1 MASLDLTSLPM
12 PHLDTVSLDR
22 DGHVL
27 LIGLNRP
34 HKRNSFNRAMLA
46 DLARAYALLE
56 SDPSVR
62 VGVLFAHGD
71 HFTAGLDLV
80 DVGPEIATG
89 QSPFP
94 DDGRDPWRLDGS
106 WTTPLVAVAHGW
118 CMTLGIELL
127 LAADIRIAAAATRFT
142 QLEVQ
147 RGIYPFGGATIRFPR
162 DAGWGNAMRWLLT
175 GDEFD
180 ASEAHRIGLVQ
191 EVADDAATALDRAR
205 EIAHTIADRAAPLG
219 VRATL
224 ASAHLARLRGEAAAI
239 ERLRPDVTPLFASE
253 DAAEGVQSF
262 IERRLAHFQGR

>member
-1 MASLDLTSLPM
+1 MALPN
-12 PHLDTVSLDR
+12 LDTVTLEL

-34 HKRNSFNRAMLA
+34 HKRNSFDRAMLA

-56 SDPSVR
+56 SDDSVWA
-62 VGVLFAHGD
+62 GVLFAHGD

-80 DVGPEIATG
+80 DVAPGIAAG
-89 QSPFP
+89 ASPLP
-94 DDGRDPWRLDGS
+94 DGGRDPWRLDGP
-106 WTTPLVAVAHGW
+106 WTTRVVAVALGW

-127 LAADIRIAAAATRFT
+127 LAAAIR
-142 QLEVQ
+142 L
-147 RGIYPFGGATIRFPR
+147 PR

-180 ASEAHRIGLVQ
+180 AAEAHRIGLVQ
-191 EVADDAATALDRAR
+191 EVADDAGAALARGR
-205 EIAHTIADRAAPLG
+205 EIAHTIADRSAPLG

-224 ASAHLARLRGEAAAI
+224 ASAHLARERGEAAAI
-239 ERLRPDVTPLFASE
+239 ERLRPDVTALFASE

-262 IERRLAHFQGR
+262 VERRQARFQGR